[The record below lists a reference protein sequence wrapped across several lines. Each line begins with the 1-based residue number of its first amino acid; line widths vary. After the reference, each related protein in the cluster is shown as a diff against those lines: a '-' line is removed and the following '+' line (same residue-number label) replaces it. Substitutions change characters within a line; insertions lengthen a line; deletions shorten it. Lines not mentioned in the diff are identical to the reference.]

1 MQNRSVLWVTYGVA
15 LILSTCSLL
24 YELLIAQTLA
34 TLAANTVVW
43 YSVTIGV
50 YLAALG
56 VGALLHRNSSPL
68 GLWERLF
75 KIEILLTIVGSTA
88 VFVMHFAHTA
98 TLTVDTTLVSASIFF
113 GSALVMI
120 ILVGVLTGFE
130 LPLLINLGNEASP
143 RRNVTN
149 RVLGFDY
156 LGALIAG
163 IGFPLYLVP
172 RFNLFTV
179 GLLTA
184 SVNLVVALVTLCWI
198 LPDKKQFVARIA
210 IPGLLFFVLIAG
222 LFKTESFEQYFLKK
236 YYYYL
241 SYPTKSAF
249 LLDSMS
255 EREDVLRVRSP
266 YQQIDIVSDTPRH
279 KGDLLIDA
287 YSTKF
292 LENKKRPRDYA
303 LFLNG
308 DFQVSA
314 KYEEFYHEFFAHV
327 PIALNG
333 RVPARVL
340 VLGGG
345 DGLLIREILK
355 HDLVQKIVHVD
366 LDSSL
371 IELATTHPILSVINE
386 GSLVDPRV
394 HTQIGDAFYF
404 IQNTTEQFDAIFLDF
419 PYANDYN
426 LSKLY
431 SREFFHFVKKRLTPS
446 GFAALDAPGLRN
458 QGRLFEIYL
467 NTIKKAGFS
476 DVRPYTSMVEV
487 DNRSAREILSNSER
501 WTGLSEKDKRHA
513 IVGFIARHVHSLRNG
528 FIMMADVKRDEKL
541 YWDPSVNLHVLN
553 EDRLDLT
560 LRSAKRFGQTDL
572 IDSKKVNSIFRPT
585 LPLGSVWNIRAAW
598 D

>member
-1 MQNRSVLWVTYGVA
+1 MRKRSFLWVTYGVA

-43 YSVTIGV
+43 YSVTIGL
-50 YLAALG
+50 YLAAMG

-75 KIEILLTIVGSTA
+75 KIEILLTMAGSTA
-88 VFVMHFAHTA
+88 VIVMHFAHTA
-98 TLTVDTTLVSASIFF
+98 SLTMDTTIVSASIFF

-130 LPLLINLGNEASP
+130 LPLLISLGNEASP
-143 RRNVTN
+143 QRNVAN

-156 LGALIAG
+156 FGALIAG
-163 IGFPLYLVP
+163 VGFPLFLLP

-198 LPDKKQFVARIA
+198 LPEKKQSVARIA

-222 LFKTESFEQYFLKK
+222 LFKTEVVEQYFLKK

-249 LLDSMS
+249 LLDSMAT
-255 EREDVLRVRSP
+255 RHDVLRVRSR
-266 YQQIDIVSDTPRH
+266 YQQIDLVSDTPSY

-292 LENKKRPRDYA
+292 LENEKQPRNYG

-308 DFQVSA
+308 DFQLSG

-333 RVPARVL
+333 RVPDRVL

-366 LDSSL
+366 LDNSL
-371 IELATTHPILSVINE
+371 IELATTHPILSAINE
-386 GSLVDPRV
+386 GALGDPRV

-431 SREFFHFVKKRLTPS
+431 SREFFHFVKKRLTPT

-467 NTIKKAGFS
+467 NTIVKAGFS
-476 DVRPYTSMVEV
+476 DVRPYISSVEV
-487 DNRSAREILSNSER
+487 NNPRAREILSNSER
-501 WTGLSEKDKRHA
+501 WAGLSEVDKRREM
-513 IVGFIARHVHSLRNG
+513 IRFIARHVHSLRNG
-528 FIMMADVKRDEKL
+528 FIMMADVKRDENL
-541 YWDPSVNLHVLN
+541 YWDPGVKLHVLN
-553 EDRLDLT
+553 EDRLHRT
-560 LRSAKRFGQTDL
+560 LRLAKLIRQTDL
-572 IDSKKVNSIFRPT
+572 ADSKKVNSIFRPT